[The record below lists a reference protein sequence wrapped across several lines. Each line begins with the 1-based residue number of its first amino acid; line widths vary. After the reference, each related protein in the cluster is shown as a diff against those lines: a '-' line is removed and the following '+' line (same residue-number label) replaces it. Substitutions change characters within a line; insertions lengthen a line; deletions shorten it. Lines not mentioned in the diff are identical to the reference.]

1 MSEDDLVN
9 RDEKIAS
16 DATPDTTNNPSPD
29 DNKEKASKK
38 KSPKPKRKGKLR
50 LFIESMGDG
59 IIPKKYR
66 KGVLKYLERASIEEV
81 PYFKF
86 GMGAIMILIASM
98 IVDGLLMTAELF
110 ANALFAIPLIFLMFL
125 PLIFAIISLIVIF
138 AYKLYLEAKIYYKV
152 RQMEE
157 MFPEFLSELA
167 LNLKSGQNLD
177 EAIGNS
183 TEKEFGY
190 LGQEMEKVCK
200 KVRLGTD
207 VEAAIKEFTESYD
220 SEIIG
225 ETFDLMVTSWKKG
238 GTTSQLVD
246 RIYENLEM
254 IRYLRRKVIAS
265 VTSYRIFLSV
275 VTIIIAPAMFALSY
289 HLINLI
295 KTITGTI
302 SEVSSNVVL
311 PISINAVR
319 INNVHFMW
327 FSALALIIMSVCTA
341 MIISI
346 IKTGSIKEGY
356 KQVVLFAAGSIIS
369 YRICLT
375 IFQLFFATFNMG

>member
-1 MSEDDLVN
+1 MSKDDLVN
-9 RDEKIAS
+9 RDEKNLS
-16 DATPDTTNNPSPD
+16 DNPDKKD
-29 DNKEKASKK
+29 DNPAKK
-38 KSPKPKRKGKLR
+38 DSEPKRKSKLR
-50 LFIESMGDG
+50 LFIEGLGDG

-81 PYFKF
+81 PYFSYGVATIIIF
-86 GMGAIMILIASM
+86 LISVILD
-98 IVDGLLMTAELF
+98 VLLMTTELF
-110 ANALFAIPLIFLMFL
+110 VNASFAIPFLFLLLLPFIFT
-125 PLIFAIISLIVIF
+125 IISLAIIII
-138 AYKLYLEAKIYYKV
+138 YKLYLEAKIYYKV

-157 MFPEFLSELA
+157 IFPEFLSELA

-190 LGQEMEKVCK
+190 LGQEMERVYK
-200 KVRLGTD
+200 KVRLGID
-207 VEAAIKEFTESYD
+207 IEVAMKEFTESFD
-220 SEIIG
+220 SDIIN

-246 RIYENLEM
+246 RLYENLEM
-254 IRYLRRKVIAS
+254 IRYLKKKVVAS
-265 VTSYRIFLSV
+265 VTSYRIFLSI
-275 VTIIIAPAMFALSY
+275 VTILIAPAMFALSY
-289 HLINLI
+289 HLISLI
-295 KTITGTI
+295 KSITGTI
-302 SEVSSNVVL
+302 SEVSANVVL

-319 INNVHFMW
+319 VNNSHFMW

-356 KQVVLFAAGSIIS
+356 KQVVLFAACSVIS

-375 IFQLFFATFNMG
+375 IFELFFSMFNI